1 MITLRHQGLIYD
13 LRPLT
18 ESDLEAALRLYR
30 QPEACLTFER
40 LPPVDMD
47 NVEVDIEVSQEDG
60 RHYYGIFHPAGALV
74 GLVDY
79 LPADN
84 RDDPGN
90 ASIYLL
96 FISPPDR
103 AEGLGE
109 TVVRAVEAELRRDP
123 RLCKI
128 LVGVQSKNAYALKFW
143 KANGYQLTSGVDILP
158 GRDELSIF
166 EKECTAAAPHE
177 WGIDF

>member
-1 MITLRHQGLIYD
+1 MITLRHQGLVYD

-18 ESDLEAALRLYR
+18 EVDMVAALRLYQ

-60 RHYYGIFHPAGALV
+60 RHYYGIFHPTGALV

-84 RDDPGN
+84 QDDPGD

-103 AEGLGE
+103 TEGLGE
-109 TVVRAVEAELRRDP
+109 AVVQAVELELRREP
-123 RLCKI
+123 QLNKI
-128 LVGVQSKNAYALKFW
+128 LVGVQSKNSYALNFW

-158 GRDELSIF
+158 RWEDMSIF
-166 EKECTAAAPHE
+166 EKEFAASAPHE
-177 WGIDF
+177 WGINF